1 MKKLIILTAF
11 VVCFLTFIN
20 VNAREYKEDGLYAEM
35 ETTKGLIVLRLDFE
49 KAPMTVCN
57 FVGLA
62 EGKIK
67 NSAKPLGTPYYNGLK
82 FHRVIAD
89 FMIQGGD
96 PAGTGAGGP
105 GYTFPDEFN
114 PVLRH
119 NKGGIISMA
128 NRGPDTNGSQFFI
141 THKPTPWLDD
151 RHSVFGE
158 TIEGMDVVN
167 KIEQGDSIKSIR
179 IIRVG
184 EKAKNFK
191 ADNDAFNKMIEHY
204 DQK

>member
-1 MKKLIILTAF
+1 MKKLLILTAI
-11 VVCFLTFIN
+11 VVSFLTFIN
-20 VNAREYKEDGLYAEM
+20 VNAMEYKEDGLYAEL
-35 ETTKGLIVLRLDFE
+35 ETSKGLVVIRLDFE

-67 NSAKPLGTPYYNGLK
+67 NMAKSLGAPFYNGLK
-82 FHRVIAD
+82 FHRVIPD
-89 FMIQGGD
+89 FMIQTGD

-114 PVLRH
+114 PILRH

-141 THKPTPWLDD
+141 THKATPWLDD

-158 TIEGMDVVN
+158 TIAGMDVVN
-167 KIEQGDSIKSIR
+167 KIEQGDMIKNIR

-191 ADNDAFNKMIEHY
+191 ADNDAFNKMIEQV

>member
-1 MKKLIILTAF
+1 MKKLLILTAF
-11 VVCFLTFIN
+11 VVFFITFIN

-96 PAGTGAGGP
+96 PLGTGGGGP

-128 NRGPDTNGSQFFI
+128 NRGPGTNGSQFFI
-141 THKPTPWLDD
+141 THKATPWLDD

-158 TIEGMDVVN
+158 TTEGMDVVN
-167 KIEQGDSIKSIR
+167 KIEQGDTIKSIR

-191 ADNDAFNKMIEHY
+191 ADNDSFNKMIEQY

>member
-1 MKKLIILTAF
+1 MKKLLILTAI
-11 VVCFLTFIN
+11 VVSFLTYIN
-20 VNAREYKEDGLYAEM
+20 VNAKEYKEDGLYAEL
-35 ETTKGLIVLRLDFE
+35 ETSKGLIVLRLDFE

-67 NSAKPLGTPYYNGLK
+67 NTAKPLGTPFYNGLK
-82 FHRVIAD
+82 FHRVIPD
-89 FMIQGGD
+89 FMVQTGD
-96 PAGTGAGGP
+96 PAGTGSGGP

-128 NRGPDTNGSQFFI
+128 NRGADTNGSQFFI

-167 KIEQGDSIKSIR
+167 KIEQGDTIKSIR

-184 EKAKNFK
+184 VKAKNFK
-191 ADNDAFNKMIEHY
+191 TDNDAFNKMIEQV

>member
-1 MKKLIILTAF
+1 MKKLLILTAF
-11 VVCFLTFIN
+11 VVCLLMFIN
-20 VNAREYKEDGLYAEM
+20 VNAREYKEDGLYVEM

-89 FMIQGGD
+89 FMIQSGD
-96 PAGTGAGGP
+96 PSGTGAGGP

-128 NRGPDTNGSQFFI
+128 NRGPGTNGSQFFI

-158 TIEGMDVVN
+158 TIEGKDVVN
-167 KIEQGDSIKSIR
+167 KIEQGDSIKTIR

-191 ADNDAFNKMIEHY
+191 ADNDAFNKMIEQY

>member
-1 MKKLIILTAF
+1 MKKLLILTAF
-11 VVCFLTFIN
+11 VVFFITFIN
-20 VNAREYKEDGLYAEM
+20 VNAGEYKEDGLYAEI
-35 ETTKGLIVLRLDFE
+35 ETTKGLIVLRFDFE
-49 KAPMTVCN
+49 KAPITVCN

-96 PAGTGAGGP
+96 PLGTGGGGP

-128 NRGPDTNGSQFFI
+128 NRGPGTNGSQFFI
-141 THKPTPWLDD
+141 THKATPWLDD

-158 TIEGMDVVN
+158 TTEGMDVVN
-167 KIEQGDSIKSIR
+167 KIEQGDTIKSIR

-191 ADNDAFNKMIEHY
+191 ADNDSFNKMIEQY

>member
-1 MKKLIILTAF
+1 MKKLLILTAF
-11 VVCFLTFIN
+11 VVCLLMFIN
-20 VNAREYKEDGLYAEM
+20 VNAREYKEDGLYVEM
-35 ETTKGLIVLRLDFE
+35 ETTKGMIVLHLDFE

-89 FMIQGGD
+89 FMIQSGD
-96 PAGTGAGGP
+96 PSGTGAGGP

-128 NRGPDTNGSQFFI
+128 NRGPGTNGSQFFI

-158 TIEGMDVVN
+158 TIEGKDVVN
-167 KIEQGDSIKSIR
+167 KIEQGDSIKTIR

-191 ADNDAFNKMIEHY
+191 ADNDAFNKMIEQY

>member
-1 MKKLIILTAF
+1 MKKFLILTAI
-11 VVCFLTFIN
+11 VVSFFTFIN
-20 VNAREYKEDGLYAEM
+20 VNAVEYKEDGLYAEI
-35 ETTKGLIVLRLDFE
+35 ETTRGLIVVRLDFE

-67 NSAKPLGTPYYNGLK
+67 NMAKPLGTPYYNGLK
-82 FHRVIAD
+82 FHRVIPD
-89 FMIQGGD
+89 FMIQTGD

-141 THKPTPWLDD
+141 THKATPWLDD

-158 TIEGMDVVN
+158 TIDGMDVVN
-167 KIEQGDSIKSIR
+167 KIEPGDTIKTIR

-191 ADNDAFNKMIEHY
+191 ADNDSFNKMIEQG
-204 DQK
+204 DRR

>member
-1 MKKLIILTAF
+1 MKKVLILMVILISF
-11 VVCFLTFIN
+11 FML
-20 VNAREYKEDGLYAEM
+20 NAREYKEDGLYVELD
-35 ETTKGLIVLRLDFE
+35 TSKGLIVLRLDFE
-49 KAPMTVCN
+49 KAPLTVCN

-67 NSAKPLGTPYYNGLK
+67 NSAKSLGTPYYNGLK
-82 FHRVIAD
+82 FHRVISD

-96 PAGTGAGGP
+96 PSGTGGGGP

-114 PVLRH
+114 STLRH

-128 NRGPDTNGSQFFI
+128 NRGPNTNGSQFFI
-141 THKPTPWLDD
+141 THKATPWLDD

-158 TIEGMDVVN
+158 VIEGMEVVN
-167 KIEQGDSIKSIR
+167 KIEQGDTIKSIR

-191 ADNDAFNKMIEHY
+191 NDNETFNKMIEQY